1 MTLVDKYSNEMFQK
15 NLKRLR
21 ELSCLTQGELAD
33 GLFVVRSSISNYENG
48 NREPTLTRLQQIAS
62 YFDVSVSYLVGDAD
76 DDNKELNVNKIMLS
90 KYISKDNYLD
100 VSELTLVN
108 RIVLVEHFK
117 FLVSQQRIKSQFD
130 RKIEK

>member
-117 FLVSQQRIKSQFD
+117 FLVSQQRIKSQFN

>member
-1 MTLVDKYSNEMFQK
+1 MDKYSNEMFQK

-117 FLVSQQRIKSQFD
+117 FLVSQQRIKSQFN